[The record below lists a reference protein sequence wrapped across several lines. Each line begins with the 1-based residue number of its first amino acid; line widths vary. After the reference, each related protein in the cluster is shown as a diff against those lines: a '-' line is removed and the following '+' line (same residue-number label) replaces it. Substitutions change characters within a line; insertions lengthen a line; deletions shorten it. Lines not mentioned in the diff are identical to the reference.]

1 MRGSKGRGDEQM
13 NKRTNESPP
22 VFYRTSSPLGPLPKK
37 RKFWLVDPP
46 KTTRLTSANQQFDSF
61 FLAGKDESR
70 TAITTAC
77 YEVVKEL
84 VSPFYNAASL
94 PTASLITLKNRAEAL
109 YKQHKG
115 LIKDKGHDPPRMAF
129 GKEL

>member
-1 MRGSKGRGDEQM
+1 M
-13 NKRTNESPP
+13 
-22 VFYRTSSPLGPLPKK
+22 
-37 RKFWLVDPP
+37 
-46 KTTRLTSANQQFDSF
+46 
-61 FLAGKDESR
+61 
-70 TAITTAC
+70 AITTAC

-115 LIKDKGHDPPRMAF
+115 LKKDYTIRQESGLMSVADNSARSC
-129 GKEL
+129 